1 LAGELAGRLRELG
14 LTVLNE
20 VEINQVLVRAEDDER
35 TRRVLRAVQQSGEA
49 WMSGTTWQDRSAIR
63 ISISSWATSRDDID
77 RTVHAFA
84 SALDDPTTAT
94 T

>member
-1 LAGELAGRLRELG
+1 MSTTGRADRPRVTPRG
-14 LTVLNE
+14 RPYSGV
-20 VEINQVLVRAEDDER
+20 VRAEDDER
-35 TRRVLRAVQQSGEA
+35 TRRVLRAVRQSGEA

-84 SALDDPTTAT
+84 SALDDPTTARI
-94 T
+94 